1 MKYMKNKSLPSK
13 KKKRKGKFQWD
24 EKKNKNLKKKIEERD
39 EINLEGSVKFTT
51 STKIK
56 TIVLLNLYSGF
67 LFTSNGQFQI

>member
-1 MKYMKNKSLPSK
+1 MKYMKNNHFHQ
-13 KKKRKGKFQWD
+13 KKKRERENFSGTK
-24 EKKNKNLKKKIEERD
+24 KKNKNLKKKIERD

-67 LFTSNGQFQI
+67 LFTSNGQFEI

>member
-1 MKYMKNKSLPSK
+1 MKYKKNNHFHQK

-24 EKKNKNLKKKIEERD
+24 EKKNKNLKKKIERD

-67 LFTSNGQFQI
+67 LFTSNGQFEI